1 MKIDK
6 SKKILLDADVIIHF
20 IKGNQ
25 TGLLNKVFK
34 NKLFILDI
42 VFKEVFVGC
51 LRTTVENLI
60 KFSIIKEIEFNSAS
74 NGIIREYLTLKKL
87 RGKGESACMAWC
99 RFNNDILASSNLKDI
114 HHYCKLHNIQYLT
127 TMDFLL
133 EAFMKKLLTES
144 ECDEFIYNVKSKGS
158 KLPVNTINE
167 YIEKY
172 K

>member
-25 TGLLNKVFK
+25 TGLLNKIFK
-34 NKLFILDI
+34 NNLFILDV
-42 VFKEVFVGC
+42 VFSEVFRGS

-60 KFSIIKEIEFNSAS
+60 KFSIIEEIEFNNAS
-74 NGIIREYLTLKKL
+74 TEIKREYFALIKT

-99 RFNNDILASSNLKDI
+99 RYNKDILASSNLIDI
-114 HHYCKLHNIQYLT
+114 HHYCTLHEIQYLT
-127 TMDFLL
+127 TMDFVK
-133 EAFMKKLLTES
+133 EAYNNKLMTES

-158 KLPVNTINE
+158 KLPVSTIKE
-167 YIEKY
+167 YTRKN
-172 K
+172 